1 MTQQRPMETI
11 HINIDNKD
19 GTIYISSDDVPGL
32 WLWGKDAGEVFDSV
46 IPTVKALYEYNQNI
60 IVEIKEAPDRTREE
74 RWSGQDKVCQTY
86 QVFKVGNTNSQIT
99 A

>member
-1 MTQQRPMETI
+1 MIQRRPMETV

-32 WLWGKDAGEVFDSV
+32 WLWGKDAGQVFNSI
-46 IPTVKALYEYNQNI
+46 IPTLKALYEYNQNI
-60 IVEIKEAPDRTREE
+60 IVEIKEAPARTREE
-74 RWSGQDKVCQTY
+74 RWFGQDKVCQTY
-86 QVFKVGNTNSQIT
+86 QVFKVGIANTQVT